1 MGNFFFRGCG
11 GGVAEAEGAVRGGTR
26 GGRSTGPST
35 FVIPQRSEGIRTVS
49 WGALRGRLA

>member
-49 WGALRGRLA
+49 WVALRGRLA